1 MVSRRTP
8 QGCDTS
14 KKTKAKEVMSPQR
27 SNKSLQPTAAAAMSR
42 FDFMEQFSMLKTL
55 VSASGG

>member
-1 MVSRRTP
+1 MISRRTP
-8 QGCDTS
+8 QGS
-14 KKTKAKEVMSPQR
+14 
-27 SNKSLQPTAAAAMSR
+27 QPLAAAMSR